1 MKMTLCNNGRVYFDG
16 ETFTLCNEPLEIS
29 IEGESEHLYAV
40 CSIGNDRTVIKAKD
54 GKVSIPPSF
63 LAPGELH
70 VTLQTVENGEITK
83 TWRAERV
90 TLRKLDAEYQ
100 AIPEL
105 VAIHNEV
112 TTLKK
117 ALKELYNLI
126 NKNNQ
131 I

>member
-16 ETFTLCNEPLEIS
+16 EIHTLCNEPLEIS
-29 IEGESEHLYAV
+29 IEGDSENLYAV
-40 CSIGNDRTVIKAKD
+40 CATDNDRTTIKVKD
-54 GKVSIPPSF
+54 GTLSIPPSF

-70 VTLQTVENGEITK
+70 VTLQKVENGEITK
-83 TWRAERV
+83 RWRAERV

-105 VAIHNEV
+105 VALHDEV

-117 ALKELYNLI
+117 ALRELYSI
-126 NKNNQ
+126 VNKNNL

>member
-1 MKMTLCNNGRVYFDG
+1 MKMTLCNNDRVYFDG
-16 ETFTLCNEPLEIS
+16 EIHTLCNEPLEME
-29 IEGESEHLYAV
+29 IETEVDNLYAV
-40 CSIGNDRTVIKAKD
+40 CTLDNKRSVIKVKD
-54 GKVSIPPSF
+54 GVLSIPPSF

-70 VTLQTVENGEITK
+70 ITLQKVENGEITK
-83 TWRAERV
+83 RWRAERV

-105 VAIHNEV
+105 VALHDEV

-117 ALKELYNLI
+117 ALRELYNI
-126 NKNNQ
+126 VNKNNL